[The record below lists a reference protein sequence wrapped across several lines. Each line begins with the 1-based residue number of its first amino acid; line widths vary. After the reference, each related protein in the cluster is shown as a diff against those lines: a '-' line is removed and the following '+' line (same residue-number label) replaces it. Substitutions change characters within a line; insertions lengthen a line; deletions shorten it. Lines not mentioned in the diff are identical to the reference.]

1 MKYASV
7 AIMPLHDLKNLRTI
21 LIFVFLIL
29 LDLYSKYLVFNN
41 IDLYQFIK
49 ITPFFDITHIHNFG
63 VSFGLFSGTIS
74 PLYLIIIGLLVV
86 SFIIFLLVNAQD
98 KLEQWGLFIII
109 CGALANIIDRFING
123 YVIDFIYLHINQYYW
138 PAFNVADAA
147 ISFGVF
153 LLFLDIYQGWRE
165 QKKH

>member
-1 MKYASV
+1 
-7 AIMPLHDLKNLRTI
+7 MPFHELINLRTI
-21 LIFVFLIL
+21 LLFVILISF
-29 LDLYSKYLVFNN
+29 DLVTKYIVYAY

-86 SFIIFLLVNAQD
+86 SFIIYLLVNAQD
-98 KLEQWGLFIII
+98 KLEQWGLLIII

-138 PAFNVADAA
+138 PAFNFA
-147 ISFGVF
+147 
-153 LLFLDIYQGWRE
+153 DIYISIGIIMILLNII
-165 QKKH
+165 KKLNKNKK

>member
-1 MKYASV
+1 
-7 AIMPLHDLKNLRTI
+7 MPFHELINLRAI
-21 LIFVFLIL
+21 LIFIILISF
-29 LDLYSKYLVFNN
+29 DLVSKYLVFYY

-74 PLYLIIIGLLVV
+74 SLYLILIGLLVV
-86 SFIIFLLVNAQD
+86 CFIIYLLVNSED

-109 CGALANIIDRFING
+109 CGAIANIIDRFING

-138 PAFNVADAA
+138 PAFNFA
-147 ISFGVF
+147 
-153 LLFLDIYQGWRE
+153 DIYISIGIIMILLNII
-165 QKKH
+165 KKLKKNKK

>member
-1 MKYASV
+1 
-7 AIMPLHDLKNLRTI
+7 MPFHEFINLRTI
-21 LIFVFLIL
+21 LLFVILISF
-29 LDLYSKYLVFNN
+29 DLVTKYIVYAY

-86 SFIIFLLVNAQD
+86 FFIIYLLVNAQD
-98 KLEQWGLFIII
+98 KLAQWGLLIII
-109 CGALANIIDRFING
+109 CGALANIFDRFING

-138 PAFNVADAA
+138 PAFNFA
-147 ISFGVF
+147 
-153 LLFLDIYQGWRE
+153 DIYISIGILIILYQILKDFNKRN
-165 QKKH
+165 KDT

>member
-1 MKYASV
+1 MLFHEF
-7 AIMPLHDLKNLRTI
+7 INLRTKLLFVI
-21 LIFVFLIL
+21 LILF
-29 LDLYSKYLVFNN
+29 DLVTKYIVYAY

-86 SFIIFLLVNAQD
+86 SFIIYLLVNAQD
-98 KLEQWGLFIII
+98 KLEQWGLLIII

-138 PAFNVADAA
+138 PAFNFA
-147 ISFGVF
+147 
-153 LLFLDIYQGWRE
+153 DIYISIGIIMILLNII
-165 QKKH
+165 KKLNKNKK

>member
-1 MKYASV
+1 
-7 AIMPLHDLKNLRTI
+7 MPFHELKNFPTI

-29 LDLYSKYLVFNN
+29 LDLVSKYLVFSY

-49 ITPFFDITHIHNFG
+49 VTPFFDITHIHNFG
-63 VSFGLFSGTIS
+63 VSFGLFSGIIS

-86 SFIIFLLVNAQD
+86 FFIIYLLVNAQD

-138 PAFNVADAA
+138 PAFNFA
-147 ISFGVF
+147 
-153 LLFLDIYQGWRE
+153 DIYISIGIIMILLNVI
-165 QKKH
+165 KKINKNKK

>member
-1 MKYASV
+1 
-7 AIMPLHDLKNLRTI
+7 MPFHELKNLRTI
-21 LIFVFLIL
+21 LFFVFLIL
-29 LDLYSKYLVFNN
+29 LDLVSKYLVFKY

-74 PLYLIIIGLLVV
+74 STYLIIIGLLVV
-86 SFIIFLLVNAQD
+86 FLIIYLLVNAQD

-109 CGALANIIDRFING
+109 CGALANIIDRYING

-138 PAFNVADAA
+138 PAFNFA
-147 ISFGVF
+147 
-153 LLFLDIYQGWRE
+153 DIYISIGIIIILLNVL
-165 QKKH
+165 KKLNKNEK